1 VQVFWECG
9 GTLAAPAIS
18 SGVIHKVLS
27 PWLSLTGYTHA
38 TLCLQVF
45 WECGGTLAAPAI
57 SSGVIHKVLAFIAP
71 KIIGGERAPT
81 PVGELGNV
89 EMTQAVTLLEPT
101 WKQVRG
107 STGYSCG
114 AACSLCRHSRAHS
127 AAGGVLPLVSVV

>member
-1 VQVFWECG
+1 
-9 GTLAAPAIS
+9 
-18 SGVIHKVLS
+18 
-27 PWLSLTGYTHA
+27 
-38 TLCLQVF
+38 VF

-101 WKQVRG
+101 WKQVCVSCNMLQWCICFSSAVLPHRFEWSGECSGAACDACSNVELQGRQRRCWSPLG
-107 STGYSCG
+107 STG
-114 AACSLCRHSRAHS
+114 
-127 AAGGVLPLVSVV
+127 VSVI